1 MEAHL
6 IKLRLYL
13 FILRRM
19 KKIFLTLISFL
30 ISGNVLLSQT
40 FRISQ
45 VKTENVADVSVSG
58 VVTLITPEGFFV
70 QDFSDNNNENH
81 SSAIFCRTQKSSEI
95 HVGDELQLFGRVVND
110 NSRYILEVDSLD
122 VTDVNKTIMA
132 TNVRFPDDFSS
143 WSAYEGMTL
152 CFNQTL
158 YVVSNYSWQRYGEVT
173 LASHMLKAP
182 TEGAIPGSVAY
193 QNLVSQNNADQI
205 VLDGTTA
212 TYPSPIPFAD
222 ANGTRR
228 TGSRVDN
235 LTGVLTNTSHGYV
248 IYPSGTPVFYGNER
262 PTTVNLQG
270 NYNLKISSFNLE
282 YYLADNFGTG
292 YGPNN
297 ATESLRQHKKI
308 MHALEAIDAD
318 IFGLVEIQ
326 TGQNAL
332 RRLTD
337 SLNRHVGYTKYAFI
351 NDGTSTNGSY
361 TKAGYIYRV
370 DKVAPIN
377 NLRYND
383 TAVKNRKKAQ
393 GFRLLENNA
402 AFVFCLNHFK
412 SKSGN
417 GSGNDAD
424 LGDGQGSYN
433 ATRVQEANSVLT
445 NIPAYQTYY
454 GDNDVI
460 IMGDLNAY
468 SQEDPIRAFTTA
480 GYTSLVQYFNADTAY
495 SYSYHSQFGLLDHA
509 LGNSSLMA
517 QVVDVKPFHI
527 NADEPTMFE
536 YQNATTFVDD
546 MYRCSDHDPIV
557 VGLNLLPPTGL
568 EDALE
573 PDVLMFQQDNVLW
586 VGGARNYRIEVF
598 NVHGQQLLTQNISS
612 DEETVSL
619 PSLLIRPSTVIVRLT
634 NNQNTIIRKIV
645 LR

>member
-1 MEAHL
+1 MKNRILAV
-6 IKLRLYL
+6 IL
-13 FILRRM
+13 F
-19 KKIFLTLISFL
+19 SVVW
-30 ISGNVLLSQT
+30 SALSAQQ

-45 VKTENVADVSVSG
+45 IRNANTETVSTQG
-58 VVTLITPEGFFV
+58 VVTLILPEGFFV
-70 QDFSDNNNENH
+70 QDFSDPNSTNH
-81 SSAIFCRTQKSSEI
+81 STAIFVKTKSTESV
-95 HVGDELQLFGRVVND
+95 HVGDELRLFGKVVNEDRRVV
-110 NSRYILEVDSLD
+110 LAADSLELID
-122 VTDVNKTIMA
+122 SNKTIMT

-143 WSAYEGMTL
+143 WDDYEGMTL

-193 QNLVSQNNADQI
+193 QNLVAQNNADQI

-235 LTGVLTNTSHGYV
+235 LTGVLTYTSHGYV
-248 IYPSGTPVFYGNER
+248 VYPSSTPVFYGNER
-262 PTTVNLQG
+262 PVAVNLQG
-270 NYNLKISSFNLE
+270 NYNLKIVSFNLE

-292 YGPNN
+292 YGPAN

-337 SLNRHVGYTKYAFI
+337 SLNAYAGYAKYAFI

-361 TKAGYIYRV
+361 AKAGYIYRV
-370 DKVAPIN
+370 DKVTPIN

-402 AFVFCLNHFK
+402 AFIFCLNHFK

-417 GSGNDAD
+417 GSGSDSD
-424 LGDGQGSYN
+424 QGDGQGSYN
-433 ATRVQEANSVLT
+433 GTRVQESNSVLS

-454 GDNDVI
+454 GDNDVL
-460 IMGDLNAY
+460 IMGDLNSY
-468 SQEDPIRAFTTA
+468 SQEDPIRAFTNA
-480 GYTSLVQYFNADTAY
+480 GYTNLVQYFNADTAY
-495 SYSYHSQFGLLDHA
+495 SYSYHSSFGLLDHA
-509 LGNSSLMA
+509 IGNSSLLS

-527 NADEPTMFE
+527 NADEPSMFE
-536 YQNATTFVDD
+536 YQNSTTFVDD
-546 MYRCSDHDPIV
+546 MYRCSDHDPV
-557 VGLNLLPPTGL
+557 VVALNLLPPTGL
-568 EDALE
+568 ETTLE
-573 PDVLMFQQDNVLW
+573 PDILLYQKENMLL
-586 VGGARNYRIEVF
+586 VGGAMGYQLEMYSVQ
-598 NVHGQQLLTQNISS
+598 GQMLLSQSISS
-612 DEETVSL
+612 EEELVAL
-619 PSLLIRPSTVIVRLT
+619 PDFLTRPSTIIIRLT
-634 NNQNTIIRKIV
+634 NNQNAIIRKLI
-645 LR
+645 LH

>member
-1 MEAHL
+1 M
-6 IKLRLYL
+6 KNCVSPFL
-13 FILRRM
+13 FDSRM
-19 KKIFLTLISFL
+19 KNRILAVILFSVVW
-30 ISGNVLLSQT
+30 SALSAQQ

-45 VKTENVADVSVSG
+45 IRNANTETVSTQG
-58 VVTLITPEGFFV
+58 VVTLILPEGFFV
-70 QDFSDNNNENH
+70 QDFSDPNSTNH
-81 SSAIFCRTQKSSEI
+81 STAIFVKTKSTESV
-95 HVGDELQLFGRVVND
+95 HVGDELRLFGKVVNEDRRVV
-110 NSRYILEVDSLD
+110 LAADSLELID
-122 VTDVNKTIMA
+122 SNKTITT

-143 WSAYEGMTL
+143 WDDYEGMTL
-152 CFNQTL
+152 CFHQTL

-193 QNLVSQNNADQI
+193 QNLVAQNNADQI

-235 LTGVLTNTSHGYV
+235 LTGVLTYTSHGYV
-248 IYPSGTPVFYGNER
+248 VYPSSTPVFYGNER
-262 PTTVNLQG
+262 PVAVNLQG
-270 NYNLKISSFNLE
+270 NYNLKIVSFNLE

-292 YGPNN
+292 YGPAN

-332 RRLTD
+332 LRLTD
-337 SLNRHVGYTKYAFI
+337 SLNAHAGYAKYAFI

-402 AFVFCLNHFK
+402 AFIFCLNHFK

-417 GSGNDAD
+417 GSGSDSD
-424 LGDGQGSYN
+424 QGDGQGSYN
-433 ATRVQEANSVLT
+433 GTRVQESNSVLS

-460 IMGDLNAY
+460 IMGDLNSY
-468 SQEDPIRAFTTA
+468 SQEDPIRAFTNA
-480 GYTSLVQYFNADTAY
+480 GYTNLVQYFNADTAY
-495 SYSYHSQFGLLDHA
+495 SYSYHSSFGLLDHA
-509 LGNSSLMA
+509 IGNSSLLS

-527 NADEPTMFE
+527 NADEPSMFE
-536 YQNATTFVDD
+536 YQNSTTFVDD
-546 MYRCSDHDPIV
+546 MYRCSDHDPV
-557 VGLNLLPPTGL
+557 VVALNLLPPTGL
-568 EDALE
+568 ETTLE
-573 PDVLMFQQDNVLW
+573 PDILLYQKENMLL
-586 VGGARNYRIEVF
+586 VGGAMGYQLEMYSVQ
-598 NVHGQQLLTQNISS
+598 GQMLLSQSISS
-612 DEETVSL
+612 EEELVAL
-619 PSLLIRPSTVIVRLT
+619 PDFLTRPSTIIIRLT
-634 NNQNTIIRKIV
+634 NNQNAIIRKLI
-645 LR
+645 LH